1 MRMTIPEPL
10 RCAIYTTEHNLDLA
24 FNSRDA
30 SEKRVKPLSR
40 ARPLRAE
47 TCCRSTLTM
56 VGCLAPRSR
65 GRACSFWL
73 PES

>member
-30 SEKRVKPLSR
+30 SEKPVKPL
-40 ARPLRAE
+40 
-47 TCCRSTLTM
+47 
-56 VGCLAPRSR
+56 
-65 GRACSFWL
+65 
-73 PES
+73 